1 MCYRDV
7 IAFESVHWL
16 VDEEVLLEVETL
28 QHRVDP

>member
-1 MCYRDV
+1 MCYRAV

-16 VDEEVLLEVETL
+16 VDEAVLLEAEIL